1 MEMRQK
7 TMLFIVSFHVAF
19 HCQIVLVL
27 FVQHSKI
34 YIWITRFQTVF
45 LLFCNPWCCPVLGS
59 HKSLSKPRSTNA
71 HKSGGW
77 LGMVLWSV
85 VFLGGNEDLS
95 GILQLRSLP
104 PLQVL
109 QTLQLRPGWQVKNRG
124 SQQGDFGAW
133 ALTNDFQFKKKQ
145 VHDGVAQMRHTAGGR
160 DKPLANTT
168 GPIQR
173 HQTAMGNCQEARK
186 STS

>member
-19 HCQIVLVL
+19 YCQIVLGL

-45 LLFCNPWCCPVLGS
+45 LLFCNPWCCSWAATKACQSPV
-59 HKSLSKPRSTNA
+59 PPMPTNLE
-71 HKSGGW
+71 GGW
-77 LGMVLWSV
+77 GWFCGAL
-85 VFLGGNEDLS
+85 VFLGGGGLGNEDLS

-109 QTLQLRPGWQVKNRG
+109 QTLQLRPGWQVKNRE
-124 SQQGDFGAW
+124 SQQGDFGAL

-173 HQTAMGNCQEARK
+173 HQTAMGNCP
-186 STS
+186 